1 MRRKAKKTKHDS
13 QTTRRKKHTTTA
25 TKTHSAGG
33 KRSKKED
40 INHDNNHAATYDKRK
55 AKQAG
60 TMEERPPA
68 NSRHPCEAGSAHLQ
82 AHGPEA
88 RLHLALYF
96 GVDNASRV
104 PARRAQEG
112 APVPHRRHPELAQGT
127 RTRTQSDAI
136 GADLFSANVFA
147 PHGTESHAPPRTAPP
162 PRRPLP
168 TSFPEPQRGGARRSI
183 YYFKNILECIWL
195 KSETSVGC
203 CLLWLFRVSWLCRV
217 VACN

>member
-147 PHGTESHAPPRTAPP
+147 PHGTESHAPHRTAPHR
-162 PRRPLP
+162 PRADRYRRRFQNH
-168 TSFPEPQRGGARRSI
+168 SEVARVVRSI
-183 YYFKNILECIWL
+183 ISRIYSSVYGLNL
-195 KSETSVGC
+195 KRRLGAACCGFFVYRGCVG
-203 CLLWLFRVSWLCRV
+203 
-217 VACN
+217 